1 MKTDDLK
8 KNPKFWMTPLILII
22 VVIIATLFFFSTNEP
37 PARSV
42 VIYTSVDQIYSEP
55 ILKEFE
61 AQTGI
66 KVLAVY
72 DVEATKTTGLVN
84 RLIAEKNRPLADVFW
99 NGEFTQTILLK
110 EEGLLT
116 PYQSASADDIPT
128 RYIDP
133 EGYWTG
139 FGGRAR
145 VLLVNT
151 DLVPVDEYPKSIF
164 DLPNHSRVG
173 IAYPMFGTSATHAA
187 ALYATFGPD
196 EAKDFYSNLESSGVR
211 VVDGNSVVRDLVA
224 SGQFD
229 MGLTDTDDACR
240 AIRKGAP
247 VEIIFLDQSENG
259 MGTLIIPNTVALIN
273 DSPNPGEAKVLIDY
287 LLSRQV
293 EESLVASGWIQV
305 SLRPV
310 DVEPY
315 CPLDP
320 DIKDM
325 NVSLHD
331 IYLQNQQAKE
341 DLREIFIQ

>member
-1 MKTDDLK
+1 M
-8 KNPKFWMTPLILII
+8 
-22 VVIIATLFFFSTNEP
+22 
-37 PARSV
+37 
-42 VIYTSVDQIYSEP
+42 
-55 ILKEFE
+55 
-61 AQTGI
+61 
-66 KVLAVY
+66 
-72 DVEATKTTGLVN
+72 
-84 RLIAEKNRPLADVFW
+84 
-99 NGEFTQTILLK
+99 
-110 EEGLLT
+110 T
-116 PYQSASADDIPT
+116 PYQSASADDIPQ

-145 VLLVNT
+145 ILLVNT
-151 DLVPVDEYPKSIF
+151 DLVPEDEYPESIF
-164 DLPNHSRVG
+164 DLPNHSRVC

-187 ALYATFGPD
+187 ALYATLGPD
-196 EAKDFYSNLESSGVR
+196 ETRDFYSNLQSSGAR

-224 SGQFD
+224 SGQLD
-229 MGLTDTDDACR
+229 MGLTDTDDACG

-247 VEIIFLDQSENG
+247 VKIIFLDQTENSL
-259 MGTLIIPNTVALIN
+259 GTLIIPNSISLIKG
-273 DSPNPGEAKVLIDY
+273 SPNPDEAKILIDH

-310 DVEPY
+310 DIEPF
-315 CPLDP
+315 CPLVP

-325 NVSLHD
+325 NVSFHD